1 MPATEHIDLRNYEAL
16 TSSTVLVAN
25 YRSFSEALTLSTT
38 LPGKKCFVLDK
49 GDSIIG
55 QSHKFSKEDD
65 FVQVDFDADQ
75 QEIEAAVTEKFQE
88 GTHIMMF
95 PERHATGRP
104 GIQEVHPLA
113 VRLARTFT
121 KGVMLGIG
129 VETGGADHP
138 DLRVVA
144 APAVTAP
151 PPGEDQVDDAIFL
164 RNVLEMAEFHI
175 FDHGRS
181 LLQVLFDAANR
192 HGLDKVIVS
201 QTKPPAK
208 LTYRQLIQSA
218 YALGLE
224 LGKKHQPGERV
235 GLMVP
240 SSRAFMQAFYA
251 CQFAGL
257 VPAIINFTSG
267 PENVVAC
274 CAATEVST
282 VYTVRPLLE
291 NSMPASAANDAM
303 FAANIKVAFLE
314 DIRQFMSIKTK
325 ALAWLKS
332 RNMDKISGDMPGSD
346 LTLDNEAVVLFTSGS
361 QGPPKGVALSQRN
374 ICSNIY
380 QILARLDVQN
390 DEQLL
395 NTLPSFH
402 SFGLMGGT
410 LLPIARGVHVWQY
423 PTPLDY
429 RGIVELIADKKISC
443 LFSTGTFLGR
453 YAKEIQEDE
462 VEQMKSLRLLIA
474 GGEKLRG
481 NVRKIWDE
489 KLELEIYEGYGV
501 TEASP
506 GVCISTPFA
515 NRKGSVGLVLPDIE
529 VRLQPQEG
537 IDAGGTLV
545 IKGSNVMLGY
555 LLPDQPGVLQA
566 PPDGWYDTGDVVNI
580 DKDGYVYIVGRHK
593 RFAKVAG
600 EMVPMGRIEN
610 ELGKLKE
617 DGLIAVIALPD
628 EAKGERLLVVS
639 EDLSINQEH
648 IAAALQEAGFPPLWI
663 PQDVVYLT
671 EEDFPLL
678 GSGKYDYQALERRYN
693 V

>member
-1 MPATEHIDLRNYEAL
+1 MPAEQHIDLRNYESL
-16 TSSTVLVAN
+16 KSSAVIVAN
-25 YRSFSEALTLSTT
+25 YRSFAEALILSST
-38 LPGKKCFVLDK
+38 LPGRKCFVLDK
-49 GDSIIG
+49 GDSIMG
-55 QSHKFSKEDD
+55 QSHKFSKEDELI
-65 FVQVDFDADQ
+65 QVDFDSDE
-75 QEIEAAVTEKFQE
+75 QEIQAAIAEKFQE
-88 GTHIMMF
+88 GSHIFMF

-113 VRLARTFT
+113 VRLARVFT
-121 KGVMLGIG
+121 NGVMLGIG
-129 VETGGADHP
+129 VETGDAEHRN
-138 DLRVVA
+138 LRVVS

-151 PPGEDQVDDAIFL
+151 PPGEDQADDAIFL

-192 HGLDKVIVS
+192 HGLDKVIVT
-201 QTKPPAK
+201 QAKPPSK
-208 LTYRQLIQSA
+208 LTYRKLIQSS
-218 YALGLE
+218 YALGME
-224 LGKKHQPGERV
+224 LGQKHKPGERV
-235 GLMVP
+235 GLMMP
-240 SSRAFMQAFYA
+240 SSQAFMQAFYA

-257 VPAIINFTSG
+257 VPALLNFTSG
-267 PENVVAC
+267 PENVVAS
-274 CAATEVST
+274 CAATQVSA

-291 NSMPASAANDAM
+291 NSIPASNANDAL
-303 FAANIKVAFLE
+303 FAANIKVEFLE
-314 DIRQFMSIKTK
+314 DIRQFMSFKTK
-325 ALAWLKS
+325 ALTWFKS
-332 RNMDKISGDMPGSD
+332 RNMDKLSSDMPGSD

-410 LLPIARGVHVWQY
+410 LLPIARGVQVCQH

-429 RGIVELIADKKISC
+429 RGIVELIAEKQISC

-462 VEQMKSLRLLIA
+462 IEQMKSLRLLIA
-474 GGEKLRG
+474 GGERLRG
-481 NVRKIWDE
+481 SVRKVWDE
-489 KLELEIYEGYGV
+489 KLEMKIYEGYGV
-501 TEASP
+501 TEAAP

-545 IKGSNVMLGY
+545 IKGPNVMMGY
-555 LLPDQPGVLQA
+555 LLSDQPGVIQP

-610 ELGKLKE
+610 ELGKLNE

-628 EAKGERLLVVS
+628 EAKGERIMVVS
-639 EDLSINQEH
+639 SDLSINQEH
-648 IAAALQEAGFPPLWI
+648 ITAALQEADFPPLWI
-663 PQDVVYLT
+663 PQEIAYLT

-678 GSGKYDYQALERRYN
+678 GSGKYDYQSLDRRYN